1 MRLVNLPYDRL
12 PPPSPPR
19 FGRQCAGRISS
30 NSSRTRRRA
39 ARAVR
44 SFLCY
49 SPGRDERKDPVKP
62 TSTLVQMDQKEEETL
77 SFEVSDEALE
87 SAAVTEMAALTLAL
101 CTGLMVCP
109 SW

>member
-1 MRLVNLPYDRL
+1 
-12 PPPSPPR
+12 
-19 FGRQCAGRISS
+19 
-30 NSSRTRRRA
+30 
-39 ARAVR
+39 
-44 SFLCY
+44 
-49 SPGRDERKDPVKP
+49 VKP
-62 TSTLVQMDQKEEETL
+62 TPTLVQMDQKEEETL